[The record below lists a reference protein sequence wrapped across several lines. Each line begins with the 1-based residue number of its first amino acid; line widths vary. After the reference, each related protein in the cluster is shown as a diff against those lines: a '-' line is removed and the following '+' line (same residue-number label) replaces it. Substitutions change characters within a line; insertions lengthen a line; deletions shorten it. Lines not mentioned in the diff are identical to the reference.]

1 MLPVLHMSPRQHNIY
16 VLTIFLFYLLYVLN
30 NLEQQ
35 EWYIGLQQ
43 VSTYVLYTWGW
54 SLITCS
60 LLEK

>member
-16 VLTIFLFYLLYVLN
+16 VLTIFLFCLLYVLN

-43 VSTYVLYTWGW
+43 VSTYVLCT
-54 SLITCS
+54 
-60 LLEK
+60 